1 MSLLGKKVDP
11 VRARREE
18 VWRKLWADPK
28 YLRIQAFKDK
38 ALRAWNYADARKS
51 KDLPQATRRKDRAL
65 ARQYRYENAALLKAG
80 LTP

>member
-1 MSLLGKKVDP
+1 MRRLRNGERVMAMRSLRHQGVNVGEGDRGI
-11 VRARREE
+11 VGS
-18 VWRKLWADPK
+18 VVG
-28 YLRIQAFKDK
+28 
-38 ALRAWNYADARKS
+38 AWNYADARKS